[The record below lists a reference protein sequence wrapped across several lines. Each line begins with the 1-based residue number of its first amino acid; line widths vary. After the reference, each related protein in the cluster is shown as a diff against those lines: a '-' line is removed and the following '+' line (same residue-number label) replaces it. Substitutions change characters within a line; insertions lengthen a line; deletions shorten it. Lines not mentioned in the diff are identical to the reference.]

1 MGVFSRGR
9 LCVWEARAGSMTLS
23 TSDGNAII
31 LPCNPSRG
39 KTYILCEQIPAEA
52 VGPEQQLNSGA
63 AVAAPMAR
71 AGHRGLG
78 RLSHRLVCGLVPH
91 TGLCHSAS
99 PAPSI
104 LCFDQ
109 FE

>member
-1 MGVFSRGR
+1 
-9 LCVWEARAGSMTLS
+9 VWAARAGSMTHS
-23 TSDGNAII
+23 TSDGDAII
-31 LPCNPSRG
+31 LPCNPVRG
-39 KTYILCEQIPAEA
+39 KSYILCEQISAEA

-91 TGLCHSAS
+91 TGLGRSAS
-99 PAPSI
+99 PDPLIYARSNPK
-104 LCFDQ
+104 
-109 FE
+109 